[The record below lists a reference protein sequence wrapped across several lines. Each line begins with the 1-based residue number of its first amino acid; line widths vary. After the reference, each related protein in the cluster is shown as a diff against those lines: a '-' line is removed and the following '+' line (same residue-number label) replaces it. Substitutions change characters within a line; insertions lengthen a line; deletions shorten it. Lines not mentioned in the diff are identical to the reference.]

1 MGQQSANNPDLAWLK
16 ESRILFNFL
25 RVSPSYTAAAQ
36 YIPRTSNKS
45 KIPLESKQ
53 VLKNFKKYGDVQ
65 QTPFDSWLKAK
76 GLKAI
81 KKTDTNIY
89 IVSGASIKDSRES
102 DLFLKVGQDGE
113 VFSPQEVIAA
123 LSKIWPSLIVRSLSN
138 SSLGHHQTKML
149 WKSLNLVYV
158 RALNPDLELW
168 RAGAMAMTVDR
179 FVGRLDPWASKHKN
193 TDSEMRNHMTQI
205 VVRNQKQSIYL
216 AEQAALGHFP
226 NHAIPKNYQ
235 GRFDFEDESFTKR
248 LFLTGKDESDFV
260 YDQVARNH
268 RADQKVSVKPTL
280 HD

>member
-36 YIPRTSNKS
+36 YIPNTQNQARM
-45 KIPLESKQ
+45 PLESRQ

-65 QTPFDSWLKAK
+65 QTSFDSWIKAK
-76 GLKAI
+76 GSKAI

-89 IVSGASIKDSRES
+89 IVSGASIKNSKES

-123 LSKIWPSLIVRSLSN
+123 MSKIWPTLIVRTLSPYC
-138 SSLGHHQTKML
+138 LGHHQTKML

-168 RAGAMAMTVDR
+168 RAGALAMTVDR

-193 TDSEMRNHMTQI
+193 TDAEMRNHMTQI
-205 VVRNQKQSIYL
+205 VVRNQKQSLYL
-216 AEQAALGHFP
+216 AEQAALGNFP
-226 NHAIPKNYQ
+226 NNNPPNNIQ
-235 GRFDFEDESFTKR
+235 GRFDFEDDTFTKK